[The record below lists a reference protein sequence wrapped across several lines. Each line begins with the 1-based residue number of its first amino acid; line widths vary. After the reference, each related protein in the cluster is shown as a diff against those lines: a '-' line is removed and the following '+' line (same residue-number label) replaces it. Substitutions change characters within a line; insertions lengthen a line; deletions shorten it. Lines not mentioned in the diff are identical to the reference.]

1 MKFTSSVV
9 AALVLLDAAIP
20 VHSFMY
26 TRQANNL
33 KCTIGRRVTTES
45 SSSSSSSS
53 LFLSPEDLTDYMAK
67 AHEEKIRAVK
77 EVEDKKNAQI
87 NVSQGKEEEE
97 EEEERI

>member
-9 AALVLLDAAIP
+9 AALVLLDAAFP

-33 KCTIGRRVTTES
+33 KCTIGRRVTATESS

-53 LFLSPEDLTDYMAK
+53 LFLSPEDLTDYMVK

-87 NVSQGKEEEE
+87 NVSQ
-97 EEEERI
+97 R

>member
-9 AALVLLDAAIP
+9 AALVLLDAAFP

-33 KCTIGRRVTTES
+33 KCTIGRRVTATESS

-53 LFLSPEDLTDYMAK
+53 LFLSPEDLTDYMVK

-87 NVSQGKEEEE
+87 NVSQE
-97 EEEERI
+97 

>member
-9 AALVLLDAAIP
+9 AALVLLDAAFP

-33 KCTIGRRVTTES
+33 KCTIGRRVTATESSS

-53 LFLSPEDLTDYMAK
+53 LFLSPEDLTDYMVK

-87 NVSQGKEEEE
+87 NVSQE
-97 EEEERI
+97 

>member
-9 AALVLLDAAIP
+9 AALVLLDAAFP

-33 KCTIGRRVTTES
+33 KCTIGRRVTATES

-53 LFLSPEDLTDYMAK
+53 LFLSPEDLTDYMVK

-87 NVSQGKEEEE
+87 NVSQ
-97 EEEERI
+97 R

>member
-9 AALVLLDAAIP
+9 AALVLLDAAVP

-33 KCTIGRRVTTES
+33 KCTIERRVTTE
-45 SSSSSSSS
+45 SSSSSSS
-53 LFLSPEDLTDYMAK
+53 LFLSPEDLTDYMTK
-67 AHEEKIRAVK
+67 AHAEKIRAVK

-87 NVSQGKEEEE
+87 NVSQG
-97 EEEERI
+97 

>member
-9 AALVLLDAAIP
+9 AALVLLDAAFP

-33 KCTIGRRVTTES
+33 KCTIGRRVTATES

-53 LFLSPEDLTDYMAK
+53 LFLSPEDLTDYMVK

-87 NVSQGKEEEE
+87 NVSQK
-97 EEEERI
+97 

>member
-9 AALVLLDAAIP
+9 ASLVLLDAAFP

-33 KCTIGRRVTTES
+33 KCTIGRRVTATES

-53 LFLSPEDLTDYMAK
+53 LFLSPEDLTDYMVK

-87 NVSQGKEEEE
+87 NVSQE
-97 EEEERI
+97 

>member
-33 KCTIGRRVTTES
+33 KCAIGRRVTTE
-45 SSSSSSSS
+45 SSSSSS

-87 NVSQGKEEEE
+87 NVSQG
-97 EEEERI
+97 

>member
-9 AALVLLDAAIP
+9 AALVLLDAAFP

-33 KCTIGRRVTTES
+33 KCTIGRRVTASES

-53 LFLSPEDLTDYMAK
+53 LFLSPEDLTDYMVK

-87 NVSQGKEEEE
+87 NVSQE
-97 EEEERI
+97 